1 MEDRLQKFAVLVDA
15 ETFTKAAEVLHIS
28 QPALT
33 TAVKK
38 LERELGQKLLARL
51 GNRFQMTSAGR
62 LAYIEGKELAAR
74 RHNLKLQ
81 FGNLQNQKVSL
92 AVGMIDSVTESLLES
107 TDVLENLERVAHVS
121 LSINN
126 SQTLMTAVEQG
137 RLDLAVVAK
146 QPQKL
151 SSRFEVTKLGAEPL
165 VLVTH
170 KSREAETKTQIAKGN
185 LAQFLSY
192 NQNSTTHQLI
202 LQTAARAGVELSP
215 SFYSTSPAIIMRQ
228 VRGQK
233 GVAALPFF
241 LVKPYIESGELA
253 PVLLDHSCIIERSI
267 VAVWQSSRLLPPATH
282 QMFDQITAM
291 LTELMDQASQ
301 LDS

>member
-1 MEDRLQKFAVLVDA
+1 MEDRLQKFAALIDA

-33 TAVKK
+33 TAIKK
-38 LERELGQKLLARL
+38 LEREVGQKLLTRS
-51 GNRFQMTSAGR
+51 GSRFQMTSAGR
-62 LAYIEGKELAAR
+62 LAYMEGKELSAR

-81 FGNLQNQKVSL
+81 FSSLQNQKVSL
-92 AVGMIDSVTESLLES
+92 AVGMIDSVTEALLES
-107 TDVLENLERVAHVS
+107 TDVLESLERIAHVS

-126 SQTLMTAVEQG
+126 SQMLMTAVEQG
-137 RLDLAVVAK
+137 RLDLAIVAK

-151 SSRFEVTKLGAEPL
+151 STRFEVTKLGAEPL

-170 KSREAETKTQIAKGN
+170 KSHETKAKAQIAEGR

-192 NQNSTTHQLI
+192 NQNSTTHRLI
-202 LQTAARAGVELSP
+202 LQTAERAGVELLP

-228 VRGQK
+228 VRDQK

-241 LVKPYIESGELA
+241 LVEPQIQNGELM
-253 PVLLDHSCIIERSI
+253 PVSLSNSCIIEREI
-267 VAVWQSSRLLPPATH
+267 VVVWQSGRLLPAATY
-282 QMFDQITAM
+282 QMFEQITDM
-291 LTELMDQASQ
+291 LDDLSGRALRLS
-301 LDS
+301 S